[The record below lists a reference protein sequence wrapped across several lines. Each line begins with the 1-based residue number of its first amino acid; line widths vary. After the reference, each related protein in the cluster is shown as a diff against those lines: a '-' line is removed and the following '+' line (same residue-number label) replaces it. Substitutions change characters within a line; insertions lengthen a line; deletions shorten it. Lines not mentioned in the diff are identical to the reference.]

1 MKMMK
6 IEDIVR
12 LATPVL
18 DRHACDAVQTTFR
31 REGQGWVL
39 RILIERRGADLD
51 VGSGVDH
58 RLCSSVS
65 RDVAAILDAEG
76 AIEQKYMLEVSSPG
90 LDRPLTRPQ
99 DYARFAGRLVSVHTS
114 RAFEGARRFRGVLAG
129 LEQGVVLLKDVDGKD
144 IAIPVDLIMKANLVF
159 EPKRLG
165 AN

>member
-1 MKMMK
+1 MTK

-12 LATPVL
+12 LVTPVL

-31 REGQGWVL
+31 REGAGWVL
-39 RILIERRGADLD
+39 RVLIERRGADPD
-51 VGSGVDH
+51 AGSGVDH

-65 RDVAAILDAEG
+65 RDVAAILDAQG
-76 AIEQKYMLEVSSPG
+76 NLEQKYLLEVSSPG

-114 RAFEGARRFRGVLAG
+114 RAFEGARRFKGVLAG
-129 LEQGVVLLKDVDGKD
+129 FEQGAVLLKDVDGKD
-144 IAIPVDLIMKANLVF
+144 VAIPAELIVKANLVF